1 MALRDSLTI
10 RPVEAGDYEGW
21 KPLWDGY
28 NAFYKRVGETA
39 LAEAVTRTTWQRFFD
54 TQEPVFA
61 LVAASSGALVGLT
74 HFLFHRSTTRIE
86 LTCYLQ
92 DLFTD
97 PDKRGRGVGRAL
109 IEGVYERARA
119 AGIQRVYWHTHET
132 NSPGRRLYDKVAQH
146 QGFIVYGHDVE
157 RLT

>member
-1 MALRDSLTI
+1 MALHDSLTV
-10 RPVEAGDYEGW
+10 RPVEANDYDGW

-39 LAEAVTRTTWQRFFD
+39 LPEAITRTTWQRFFD
-54 TQEPVFA
+54 AQEPVFA
-61 LVAASSGALVGLT
+61 LVAASNGRLVGLT

-97 PDKRGRGVGRAL
+97 P
-109 IEGVYERARA
+109 A
-119 AGIQRVYWHTHET
+119 ASG
-132 NSPGRRLYDKVAQH
+132 GL
-146 QGFIVYGHDVE
+146 
-157 RLT
+157 